1 MASVAEDFR
10 HRHNI
15 ELRQIRYFV
24 TLAQELNFRR
34 AAERLFITQPSLS
47 RQIALLET
55 TLGVRL
61 FHRDRRRVSLTQA
74 GMEILDDAQHMLAES
89 QAIVMKAHRIAL
101 ADSAIL
107 HVGYPEFANRTI
119 IPDIFSVFRSRHPEV
134 KLQLSEGYSRALLR
148 DLRHGR
154 LDVAFVMVPPAED
167 LGNLQVEGIIDEKS
181 GLLLAANHRLAAR
194 SEIPLEAIA
203 REQLLLVDRSVNP
216 AAYDAIVDWFH
227 ESGLEPR
234 FFNIGGSGVYTYDT
248 ALRVIQSGEAV
259 SLSAN
264 AMVKDL
270 PPGVVF
276 RPICSASPHFQV
288 AAVWPPSNP
297 SPSLR
302 QFLYVAREFHHADRE
317 TRRRQAS

>member
-276 RPICSASPHFQV
+276 RPICGASPHFQV